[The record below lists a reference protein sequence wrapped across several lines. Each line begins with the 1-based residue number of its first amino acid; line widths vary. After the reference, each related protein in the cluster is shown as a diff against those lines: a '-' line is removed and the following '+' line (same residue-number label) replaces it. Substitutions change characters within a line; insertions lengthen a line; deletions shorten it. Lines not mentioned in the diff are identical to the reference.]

1 MLNIKKLLFPGAGTE
16 EQKWHIRL
24 SSVVQNMCGRH
35 ILPTLLE
42 KRIQGAVSEVI
53 NTAECTI
60 TYLSTEQQ
68 FTALSLGPAGIYS
81 AVTQE
86 YYYTAH

>member
-1 MLNIKKLLFPGAGTE
+1 MAYTFIFCCSEYVWET
-16 EQKWHIRL
+16 HITHT
-24 SSVVQNMCGRH
+24 V
-35 ILPTLLE
+35 LE

-60 TYLSTEQQ
+60 TSLSTEQQ
-68 FTALSLGPAGIYS
+68 VTALSLGPAGIYS